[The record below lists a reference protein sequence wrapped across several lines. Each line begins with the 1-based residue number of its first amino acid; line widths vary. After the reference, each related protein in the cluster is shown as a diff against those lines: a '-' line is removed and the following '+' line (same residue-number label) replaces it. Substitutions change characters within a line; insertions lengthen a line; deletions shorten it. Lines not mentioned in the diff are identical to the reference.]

1 MPARPPKVALMTTP
15 DETEAQFYEALQLG
29 DLDRVMAVWADD
41 DDIACIHPSGPRLLG
56 LHAIRAGYESLLEGG
71 GLNLRIAQVRRLVV
85 GNSAVHHV
93 LEELRVETP
102 EGTQSAWVLATHV
115 FLKTP
120 QGWRLLVHHASPG
133 SAGAAQEVGDEPSML
148 H

>member
-1 MPARPPKVALMTTP
+1 MPAKPPKVALMTTP

-29 DLDRVMAVWADD
+29 DLERVMSVWADD

-71 GLNLRIAQVRRLVV
+71 GVDLRIAQVRRQVL
-85 GNSAVHHV
+85 GNSAIHHV

-102 EGTQSAWVLATHV
+102 EGVNSAWVLAKIGRAHV
-115 FLKTP
+115 
-120 QGWRLLVHHASPG
+120 
-133 SAGAAQEVGDEPSML
+133 
-148 H
+148 

>member
-15 DETEAQFYEALQLG
+15 DETEAQFYEALQRG

-41 DDIACIHPSGPRLLG
+41 DDIACIHPSGPRLL
-56 LHAIRAGYESLLEGG
+56 
-71 GLNLRIAQVRRLVV
+71 
-85 GNSAVHHV
+85 
-93 LEELRVETP
+93 
-102 EGTQSAWVLATHV
+102 WVLATHV
-115 FLKTP
+115 FVKTP

-133 SAGAAQEVGDEPSML
+133 SAGAVQEVGDEPSML